1 MAKACNRKDC
11 PLEHLQKTEGY
22 CSKCGEN
29 VEDIRQ
35 PSKVNYKMA
44 GLGLALMTL
53 LGYGIHK
60 WLSKGDTL
68 NVPKMETLVHLS
80 GSTTIGSH
88 LAPALATDFLRKEL
102 NINEI
107 ATVKKDSLT
116 IVYGKKSDGKYVGIN
131 IMSAGTSA
139 GFTDLKSETADIGM
153 ASRPINSKEINLLAP
168 FGKMNDAAHET
179 VLGNDGIA
187 IIVHPN
193 NPLSVIQIEDVA
205 KIYSGGVTEWKNL
218 GANMGEI
225 SKPNFVEPSKSE
237 SDVKVTS
244 EKPKK
249 ERLTP
254 SNEPKVATG
263 KIVPFARDEKSGTGE
278 FFKNKLMKNK
288 FISDGVKRAET
299 NDMIA
304 FEVSQNPDAIG
315 FVSMESF
322 KKLNVKVKILALK
335 TSKDAAAV
343 PFSPNTIANED
354 YYLSRRLYLYTG
366 KTNSEWTNKFIA
378 YTKSDAGQKI
388 VQETGFVGTVST
400 DGPVEPT
407 LYAGITY
414 PEAYR
419 DLTKGLKTMPYHIRF
434 EKNSDIL
441 DTKALED
448 AKRAINYF
456 KSKGKRPLLI
466 GFADSDGE
474 DDYNVELSK
483 RRAEAVIN
491 AFKESSIESDAPQG
505 FGKAIPIGDNSTDE
519 GKSQNRRVEIWV
531 KTK

>member
-1 MAKACNRKDC
+1 
-11 PLEHLQKTEGY
+11 
-22 CSKCGEN
+22 
-29 VEDIRQ
+29 
-35 PSKVNYKMA
+35 
-44 GLGLALMTL
+44 
-53 LGYGIHK
+53 
-60 WLSKGDTL
+60 
-68 NVPKMETLVHLS
+68 
-80 GSTTIGSH
+80 
-88 LAPALATDFLRKEL
+88 
-102 NINEI
+102 
-107 ATVKKDSLT
+107 
-116 IVYGKKSDGKYVGIN
+116 
-131 IMSAGTSA
+131 
-139 GFTDLKSETADIGM
+139 
-153 ASRPINSKEINLLAP
+153 
-168 FGKMNDAAHET
+168 
-179 VLGNDGIA
+179 
-187 IIVHPN
+187 
-193 NPLSVIQIEDVA
+193 
-205 KIYSGGVTEWKNL
+205 
-218 GANMGEI
+218 
-225 SKPNFVEPSKSE
+225 
-237 SDVKVTS
+237 
-244 EKPKK
+244 
-249 ERLTP
+249 
-254 SNEPKVATG
+254 
-263 KIVPFARDEKSGTGE
+263 
-278 FFKNKLMKNK
+278 
-288 FISDGVKRAET
+288 
-299 NDMIA
+299 
-304 FEVSQNPDAIG
+304 
-315 FVSMESF
+315 
-322 KKLNVKVKILALK
+322 
-335 TSKDAAAV
+335 V

-388 VQETGFVGTVST
+388 VQATGFVGTVST

-474 DDYNVELSK
+474 DGYNVELSK

-491 AFKESSIESDAPQG
+491 AFKEASLDSDAPQG